1 MAARGSRYL
10 GSRVPALAT
19 LSRKRGREKRASLK
33 SVNPAGATLWMPPRN
48 AIYSPTRIP
57 PGERMPHFR
66 SPDVLERRNNAAT
79 VKKAMLEKFRAAS
92 QDPALE
98 QQRLNRIA
106 VNEARTGRMA
116 EREAA
121 KKVREAELA
130 AEAVRAAERAAQA
143 QRETDELTALAAAEV
158 AEKATALAAEQ
169 KAERDARYAARKAAK
184 KVRRRG
190 Y

>member
-66 SPDVLERRNNAAT
+66 SPDVLERRNSAASI
-79 VKKAMLEKFRAAS
+79 KKAMLEKFRAAS

-106 VNEARTGRMA
+106 VNEARAGRMA

-121 KKVREAELA
+121 KKLRE
-130 AEAVRAAERAAQA
+130 
-143 QRETDELTALAAAEV
+143 AEV
-158 AEKATALAAEQ
+158 AERAVALAAEQ